1 MPQHQRWL
9 EPKFSEEHPFWSDG
23 GWSSIFSKHSF
34 RQVAIVLFIL
44 FFKTSWWKTAS
55 AVRNGRNSVPQTEV
69 TTFAFSSVFIFPGL
83 GIRLKTSYSTVDKQG
98 EEKPKGQKWQ
108 SKSEENPNY
117 EFYTE
122 SVSYFK
128 RVQFIR
134 DIWYKVQYSIKSW
147 KWIKLEF
154 LSSKI
159 CATSKGNTI
168 RNRNSQFHLLYYE
181 IPWNICEIWNQPDS
195 GPYAFKFLQFKTFI
209 YCTLIVNFFTTFE
222 FKNLVRL

>member
-34 RQVAIVLFIL
+34 RQVAVVLFIL
-44 FFKTSWWKTAS
+44 FFKTSWWNTAS

-69 TTFAFSSVFIFPGL
+69 TTFAFSSVFMFPGL
-83 GIRLKTSYSTVDKQG
+83 GIRLKTSNSTVDKQG
-98 EEKPKGQKWQ
+98 EEKAKGQKWQ

-128 RVQFIR
+128 RVQYIK
-134 DIWYKVQYSIKSW
+134 DIWYKVQYSIYKPY
-147 KWIKLEF
+147 KRF
-154 LSSKI
+154 G
-159 CATSKGNTI
+159 TRYNTAYTNRI
-168 RNRNSQFHLLYYE
+168 RY
-181 IPWNICEIWNQPDS
+181 
-195 GPYAFKFLQFKTFI
+195 
-209 YCTLIVNFFTTFE
+209 
-222 FKNLVRL
+222 LVQGTIQHIQTV